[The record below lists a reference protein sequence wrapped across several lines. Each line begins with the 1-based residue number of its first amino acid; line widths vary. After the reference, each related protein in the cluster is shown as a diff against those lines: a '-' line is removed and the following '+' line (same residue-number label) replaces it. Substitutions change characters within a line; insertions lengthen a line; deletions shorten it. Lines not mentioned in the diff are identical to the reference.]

1 MKLKPFLLDEWLN
14 HYHFADPPI
23 RFDLASST
31 GPVWTAKQVW
41 ELMSPDQQREIDEA
55 PLVYCHGSGTKELRG
70 AIGDMQGVDPDHV
83 QIVTGAAEALLVLFF
98 LAAEPG
104 ANVVLPFPG
113 FPPFEA
119 LPQSF
124 GIETRHY
131 HLRPENQFR
140 IDLEDIKNQVDRNTR
155 LILVNSPHNPTG
167 ATLTNAE
174 MLSLHDFAAER
185 GVQFVVDEVYHPLY
199 HGQETASASGLPR
212 ATVLGDF
219 SKAFC
224 LSGLRVGWIV
234 EHNRDRIAQYLNAR
248 SYFTVSN
255 TTIGEA
261 MALCAVQ
268 HRETIFSRLRQVAT
282 ENLRMLDGFFE
293 KTADVLGWVRPQ
305 GGMTGFPWLIGE
317 QDSRPLCERAAEHGI
332 LLAPG
337 DCFGMPNHF
346 RLGFAAA
353 EGGFSDAL
361 AELEVLIRR
370 ETQVAAKKRA

>member
-167 ATLTNAE
+167 RRSRTLRCCRFTI
-174 MLSLHDFAAER
+174 LPPS
-185 GVQFVVDEVYHPLY
+185 EVFNSSSMKSIILCI
-199 HGQETASASGLPR
+199 
-212 ATVLGDF
+212 TV
-219 SKAFC
+219 
-224 LSGLRVGWIV
+224 R
-234 EHNRDRIAQYLNAR
+234 
-248 SYFTVSN
+248 
-255 TTIGEA
+255 
-261 MALCAVQ
+261 
-268 HRETIFSRLRQVAT
+268 RLR
-282 ENLRMLDGFFE
+282 R
-293 KTADVLGWVRPQ
+293 RQ
-305 GGMTGFPWLIGE
+305 G
-317 QDSRPLCERAAEHGI
+317 CRA
-332 LLAPG
+332 
-337 DCFGMPNHF
+337 
-346 RLGFAAA
+346 
-353 EGGFSDAL
+353 
-361 AELEVLIRR
+361 RR
-370 ETQVAAKKRA
+370 SSETS